1 MVLLSEQRR
10 QRDGRKAFEGA
21 IQKWRE
27 DQRVFGPDVVEAAF
41 GGGGGRAPQADAARH
56 SRAVHPGAATG
67 VMTCRIVTDNRD
79 ANRGKLA
86 GPMVRRLAAGG
97 EASLSRREAGV
108 RFALDSSVEG
118 ARFEPSVPRLESRR
132 PERG

>member
-1 MVLLSEQRR
+1 VVLLSEQRR

-79 ANRGKLA
+79 AQ
-86 GPMVRRLAAGG
+86 
-97 EASLSRREAGV
+97 
-108 RFALDSSVEG
+108 
-118 ARFEPSVPRLESRR
+118 PR
-132 PERG
+132 